1 MASKKPAI
9 TGLPQGIDDI
19 IGGVEKAINRYGAMR
34 RLGHGVVKSGTKAA
48 KGSKVLDIYGS
59 AYKLAKAAEKPKN
72 FPKLKK

>member
-19 IGGVEKAINRYGAMR
+19 IVGVEKAVNRYGAMR

-48 KGSKVLDIYGS
+48 KGSKLLDIYGS
-59 AYKLAKAAEKPKN
+59 AYKIAKASEKSKKIPKG
-72 FPKLKK
+72 KK